1 MAERIGVESSA
12 IFMRALR
19 AATCW
24 KPPAAKGKSTAKR
37 SHAPRTEATARGN
50 ASAFAARSPLR
61 SRPGLR
67 HRLDCVDDGL
77 IAGAAAIIAGEMRAD
92 LFAARNAAAG
102 QQFLRGQQQAGRAIA
117 ALQGVARDERLLQ
130 VGDLVRIGHP
140 FDGVDA
146 RAVAL
151 HRQQQAA
158 AHHHAV
164 DAHAAGAAYAV
175 LAADMTARERNVFA
189 QEVDQR
195 LARVDVFA
203 HLLAVDGD
211 GDVVEALAHDG
222 ARASCCAT
230 RRSRTPARW
239 FFTAPDAC
247 TSSAGSRSSASAFT
261 AASTS
266 PFASAGSACRAR
278 TGVAPTPK

>member
-1 MAERIGVESSA
+1 MVGGESSA

-19 AATCW
+19 GARCP
-24 KPPAAKGKSTAKR
+24 KPPAARGRSTAKR
-37 SHAPRTEATARGN
+37 SDAPRSETPARGS
-50 ASAFAARSPLR
+50 APAFAARSPLH
-61 SRPGLR
+61 SRPRLR
-67 HRLDCVDDGL
+67 HRLHRIDAGL
-77 IAGAAAIIAGEMRAD
+77 IAGAAAVIAGEMHAD

-102 QQFLRGQQQAGRAIA
+102 EQFLRGEQHARRAVA

-130 VGDLVRIGHP
+130 IGDLVRSGHA

-151 HRQQQAA
+151 HRQHQAA
-158 AHHHAV
+158 AHDHPV
-164 DAHAAGAAYAV
+164 DAYAARAAYAV
-175 LAADMTARERNVFA
+175 LAADMTARERDVVA

-195 LARVDVFA
+195 LARVDPFA
-203 HLLAVDGD
+203 HLLAVHGD

-230 RRSRTPARW
+230 RRSSTPARW
-239 FFTAPDAC
+239 VFTAPEAC
-247 TSSAGSRSSASAFT
+247 TSSAGSRSSPSAFT

-266 PFASAGSACRAR
+266 PPASAGSACRAR

>member
-1 MAERIGVESSA
+1 
-12 IFMRALR
+12 MRALH
-19 AATCW
+19 AAMGS
-24 KPPAAKGKSTAKR
+24 KPALARGTSIAKR
-37 SHAPRTEATARGN
+37 PHAPWTEATARAS

-61 SRPGLR
+61 SRPRLR
-67 HRLDCVDDGL
+67 HRLHRIHDGL
-77 IAGAAAIIAGEMRAD
+77 IAGAPAVIAREMGAD

-102 QQFLRGQQQAGRAIA
+102 HQFLGGEQHARRAIA
-117 ALQGVARDERLLQ
+117 TLQGVARNERLLQ
-130 VGDLVRIGHP
+130 VGDLVRIGHA

-151 HRQQQAA
+151 HRQHQAT

-175 LAADMTARERNVFA
+175 LAADMTAGKRNVFA

-195 LARVDVFA
+195 LARIDALA

-222 ARASCCAT
+222 TRASCCAT
-230 RRSRTPARW
+230 RRSSTPARW
-239 FFTAPDAC
+239 VFTAPDAC

-266 PFASAGSACRAR
+266 PSASAGSARRAR

>member
-1 MAERIGVESSA
+1 MTGGEPSA
-12 IFMRALR
+12 IFMRALH
-19 AATCW
+19 AAMGS
-24 KPPAAKGKSTAKR
+24 KPSPARGTSIAKR
-37 SHAPRTEATARGN
+37 PHAPRTEAARRGS

-67 HRLDCVDDGL
+67 HRLNRVDDGL
-77 IAGAAAIIAGEMRAD
+77 IAGAAAVIARKMRAD

-102 QQFLRGQQQAGRAIA
+102 QQFLRGEQHPRRAVA

-130 VGDLVRIGHP
+130 IGDLIRIGHA

-151 HRQQQAA
+151 HRQHQAA
-158 AHHHAV
+158 AHDHTL

-195 LARVDVFA
+195 LARIHAFA
-203 HLLAVDGD
+203 HFLAVHGD
-211 GDVVEALAHDG
+211 GDVMEALAHDG

-230 RRSRTPARW
+230 RRSSTPARW
-239 FFTAPDAC
+239 VFTAPDAC

-266 PFASAGSACRAR
+266 PSASADSARRAR

>member
-1 MAERIGVESSA
+1 
-12 IFMRALR
+12 MRALR
-19 AATCW
+19 GATCS
-24 KPPAAKGKSTAKR
+24 KPPAVRARSTAKR
-37 SHAPRTEATARGN
+37 SDALRTEASARGS

-61 SRPGLR
+61 SRPRLR
-67 HRLDCVDDGL
+67 HRLHRIDDGL
-77 IAGAAAIIAGEMRAD
+77 IAGAAAVIAGEMRAD
-92 LFAARNAAAG
+92 LFAARNAAVG
-102 QQFLRGQQQAGRAIA
+102 QQFLRGEQHARRAIT
-117 ALQGVARDERLLQ
+117 ALQGVARDERFLQ
-130 VGDLVRIGHP
+130 IGDLVRIGHA

-151 HRQQQAA
+151 HRQHQAA

-164 DAHAAGAAYAV
+164 DAYAAGAAYAV

-195 LARVDVFA
+195 LARIDAFA
-203 HLLAVDGD
+203 HFLAVDGD

-222 ARASCCAT
+222 TRASCCAT
-230 RRSRTPARW
+230 RRSSTPARW
-239 FFTAPDAC
+239 VFTAPDAC
-247 TSSAGSRSSASAFT
+247 TSSVGSRSSASAFT

-278 TGVAPTPK
+278 TGVVPTPK